1 MTMLTRAFAAVA
13 LIITAVSPAFT
24 DEESTPESNAT
35 NAIWNAILAVGEPE
49 NSRETLLNKFKAV
62 VEEFPDSP
70 RIETA
75 KKYASIL
82 ESMIREDREHKTL
95 TDEQFQQLTPDN

>member
-1 MTMLTRAFAAVA
+1 MLTRAPAVVA

-49 NSRETLLNKFKAV
+49 NSRETLLNKFKAG
-62 VEEFPDSP
+62 VEEFPD
-70 RIETA
+70 
-75 KKYASIL
+75 
-82 ESMIREDREHKTL
+82 
-95 TDEQFQQLTPDN
+95 